1 MATVH
6 QPSSASRAVELVRVT
21 PGDRT
26 VRRDATAVE
35 EPLEIRL
42 QGTSFVL
49 TMRTPGA
56 DHDLAAG
63 FLLAERVIASAGDIK
78 SIRHCADTPDTGN
91 VLDVTLIGDAA
102 ERAITALAH
111 RRLVSMTSA
120 CGVCGR
126 RSIEDVMD
134 AVPRVTSELRV
145 SSSLV
150 TSLPERLR
158 AAQTIFD
165 DTGGLHA
172 AALFDGGGAL
182 VASAEDVGR
191 HNAVDKVI
199 GTMVLADALPLNHSL
214 LFVSGRTSFE
224 IVQKAILAGI
234 AIVAAVSAPSSLAVD
249 LARNA
254 GVTLIGFVRGGSF
267 NIYSVPERV
276 ES

>member
-21 PGDRT
+21 PGGRT
-26 VRRDATAVE
+26 VRLDATAVE

>member
-1 MATVH
+1 MATLH
-6 QPSSASRAVELVRVT
+6 QSSSASRAVELVRVT

-56 DHDLAAG
+56 DQNLAAG

-126 RSIEDVMD
+126 RSIDDVME
-134 AVPRVTSELRV
+134 AVPRVTSELKV

-199 GTMVLADALPLNHSL
+199 GAMVLADALPLNQYL

-234 AIVAAVSAPSSLAVD
+234 AIVAAVSAPSSLAVE
-249 LARNA
+249 LARHA